1 MPEIYRSPHTS
12 SIADLIGRRGTAGA
26 KALQTAGDAEAQRIL
41 VSGQAWGNAGQNIA
55 QGVSGTLAD
64 YAKQRANAPRQAME
78 DELAQLRLA
87 VERGKLTQQKIEQLG
102 AEIEGQATRPDGSVD
117 RELLTSLFQQHGIGA
132 LLPPV
137 LRELDTRE
145 RAVAKEREATGAQL
159 FAATPAGPI
168 SDEALQTMN
177 ASPTAQPHLR
187 YAFGPGTAGGAERL
201 ETDPE
206 RRLREAESFAQNQG
220 GVVSPTGSITL
231 PPRAPAVNLRPEDVL
246 LGGKRVKAIWNPQTG
261 RYTRNGEDVT
271 DRVEPIPPQASGGSG
286 PRPLTQTAEAQIIQ
300 RLNTQWGAANKP
312 IKELERQVALMDT
325 GMEAVKR
332 GDLAQGAQMVLVT
345 FQKILDPPSVV
356 RESEF
361 MRSAAGQS
369 LMNRVQGAVER
380 LTKGGAGITAPELQK
395 FADLAR
401 EAAKAQRNAANLD
414 GTRKRI
420 GGIADRYNIP
430 QELIFDVDAS
440 VPDASPQPGGD
451 VEEWIDDGKG
461 GFMPKPKGGG

>member
-177 ASPTAQPHLR
+177 ASPTAQPPFH
-187 YAFGPGTAGGAERL
+187 
-201 ETDPE
+201 
-206 RRLREAESFAQNQG
+206 
-220 GVVSPTGSITL
+220 
-231 PPRAPAVNLRPEDVL
+231 
-246 LGGKRVKAIWNPQTG
+246 PQ
-261 RYTRNGEDVT
+261 
-271 DRVEPIPPQASGGSG
+271 
-286 PRPLTQTAEAQIIQ
+286 
-300 RLNTQWGAANKP
+300 
-312 IKELERQVALMDT
+312 
-325 GMEAVKR
+325 
-332 GDLAQGAQMVLVT
+332 
-345 FQKILDPPSVV
+345 
-356 RESEF
+356 
-361 MRSAAGQS
+361 
-369 LMNRVQGAVER
+369 
-380 LTKGGAGITAPELQK
+380 
-395 FADLAR
+395 
-401 EAAKAQRNAANLD
+401 
-414 GTRKRI
+414 
-420 GGIADRYNIP
+420 
-430 QELIFDVDAS
+430 
-440 VPDASPQPGGD
+440 
-451 VEEWIDDGKG
+451 
-461 GFMPKPKGGG
+461 